1 MMQPGR
7 KFVRTEHHPFKTCGR
22 FNCPVCVKSIAKSR
36 IKPRLKAEF
45 FGSSPAPFIGRF
57 GYPSVNVGVLSMP
70 EVDEDAWL
78 YDAPRTWA
86 SRLYQIPEIV
96 NFRSALINSHS
107 KSHVRSSSRIR
118 DITQEIGMASR
129 PVELEILLRKKPVI
143 RMSVDSVTLPTG
155 PSAEVR
161 LARITANPKIHAK
174 VDKVFSDTDL
184 KAADAIHYLYRA
196 GFDEGSLSKILSV
209 GAVGL
214 KSGRKIVPTRWSI
227 TASDDAIGK
236 GLIDL
241 IKDCPTADGHSFY
254 FGGYLGNYFAVMLF
268 PEVWSYELFET
279 LAGRGVHTTDYESYQ
294 GRKSYASQTAGG
306 YYASRLPALEKL
318 RKLKRQASVLAVRVI
333 TSEYT
338 VPLGVF
344 VVRESVR
351 KALQSSPVN
360 FSSRELMTEYASAF
374 VRKRFGHDL
383 TPVLRNSR
391 VLSSLKQR
399 KLTNY

>member
-1 MMQPGR
+1 MMHPGR
-7 KFVRTEHHPFKTCGR
+7 KFIRTEHHPFKTCSS
-22 FNCPVCVKSIAKSR
+22 FNCPVCVKSIAKFR
-36 IKPRLKAEF
+36 IVPRLKEEF

-96 NFRSALINSHS
+96 NFRSSLINSHS
-107 KSHVRSSSRIR
+107 RTHVKSSSRIR
-118 DITQEIGMASR
+118 EVSREIGMASR
-129 PVELEILLRKKPVI
+129 PVELEMLLRKKPVI
-143 RMSVDSVTLPTG
+143 RMSVDSVTAPTG

-161 LARITANPKIHAK
+161 SARITANPKIHTK

-184 KAADAIHYLYRA
+184 KTSDAIHYLYRA
-196 GFDEGSLSKILSV
+196 GFDEGLLSKILSV

-214 KSGRKIVPTRWSI
+214 KPNRKIVPSRWSI
-227 TASDDAIGK
+227 TASDDIIGK
-236 GLIDL
+236 GLISA
-241 IKDCPTADGHSFY
+241 IKDRPVFDSHSFY

-279 LAGRGVHTTDYESYQ
+279 LAGYGRYTTDYESYE
-294 GRKSYASQTAGG
+294 GRKSYVSQTAGG
-306 YYASRLPALEKL
+306 YYASRLPVLEKL
-318 RKLKRQASVLAVRVI
+318 RKLKRQAAVLVIRVI
-333 TSEYT
+333 TGEYT

-351 KALQSSPVN
+351 KAMQSTPVN
-360 FSSRELMTEYASAF
+360 FSSRKLMTEYASGF
-374 VRKRFGHDL
+374 IRKRFGHDL
-383 TPVLRNSR
+383 APILGNSR
-391 VLSSLKQR
+391 VLRNASQR
-399 KLTNY
+399 KLTAY